1 MSKTRQQIQF
11 KSIAIL
17 VGGDISGPVSDED
30 ATTIDGYIDSVV
42 AEINADGTTYISD
55 PDDLNDELFNPFCKL
70 VANAAAEEFGAKSSE
85 QLAQQERNRIR
96 VITRPTPGYGRQVV
110 DISRCPKSISR
121 FRYRQHR
128 ERQRKRAPAV

>member
-55 PDDLNDELFNPFCKL
+55 PDDLNDELFVPFCKL

-110 DISRCPKSISR
+110 DY
-121 FRYRQHR
+121 F
-128 ERQRKRAPAV
+128 